1 MVSGAP
7 SANFS
12 LTDHFGQ
19 RVDESSYRG
28 QFLLVYFGFT
38 RCRVVC
44 PRSLA
49 KLSAVLNRLGNAAA
63 AIKPLY
69 ITVDPARDTPEIM
82 RRYLERDSPRFTGLT
97 GTDDEIEAAKRSF
110 RVFAAR
116 KADAE
121 DPDGYAVPHTAIAY
135 LMGREGEYLAHFTDA
150 VDEDA
155 IVERIGTHIGIA
167 ANEDVS

>member
-1 MVSGAP
+1 
-7 SANFS
+7 
-12 LTDHFGQ
+12 
-19 RVDESSYRG
+19 
-28 QFLLVYFGFT
+28 VYFGFT
-38 RCRVVC
+38 HCRVVC

-49 KLSAVLNRLGNAAA
+49 KLSVVLNRLGDAAA

-69 ITVDPARDTPEIM
+69 ITVDPARDTPEVM
-82 RRYLERDSPRFTGLT
+82 RGYLERDSPRFTGLT

-110 RVFAAR
+110 RVFAER

-167 ANEDVS
+167 ANEDVG

>member
-1 MVSGAP
+1 M
-7 SANFS
+7 
-12 LTDHFGQ
+12 
-19 RVDESSYRG
+19 
-28 QFLLVYFGFT
+28 YFGFT
-38 RCRVVC
+38 HCRVVC

-49 KLSAVLNRLGNAAA
+49 KLSVVLNRLGDAAA

-69 ITVDPARDTPEIM
+69 ITVDPARDTPEVM
-82 RRYLERDSPRFTGLT
+82 RGYLERDSPRFTGLT

-167 ANEDVS
+167 ANEDVG